1 MINKNLKFEYGLLDE
16 LKKRSI
22 STTYI
27 RQNKLISESTLQN
40 IRMGKGITLNSLMAF
55 ADLMNMSLYEI
66 IRYVKVVDNDNN

>member
-40 IRMGKGITLNSLMAF
+40 IRMGKGITLTSLMAF

-66 IRYVKVVDNDNN
+66 IRYVKVVDNHNK

>member
-40 IRMGKGITLNSLMAF
+40 IRMGKGITLTSLMAF

-66 IRYVKVVDNDNN
+66 IRYVKVVDNDNK

>member
-1 MINKNLKFEYGLLDE
+1 MINKNLKFEYGLLEE

-40 IRMGKGITLNSLMAF
+40 IRSGKGITLTSLMAF

-66 IRYVKVVDNDNN
+66 IRYVKVVDNNNK

>member
-40 IRMGKGITLNSLMAF
+40 IRTGKGITLTSLMAF

-66 IRYVKVVDNDNN
+66 IRYVKVVDNDNK